1 MNAACQ
7 IISVSNAFLPM
18 TLRDTL
24 RTVSGDPPCPTPVMP
39 ASVST
44 STTMLLCGN
53 ACGPLRSQLGG
64 KTIRIFVTFVGDS
77 RLAACASA
85 TGIRLHAGLRPRTH
99 EPATSDPAAPTSDF
113 VNVLR
118 SMFIVVL
125 PFGHRTKCI
134 CIPLGAPQPLEG
146 EPCHELDEA
155 WRSGGRACDPP

>member
-44 STTMLLCGN
+44 STTMLLCGS
-53 ACGPLRSQLGG
+53 ACAPLRSQFGG
-64 KTIRIFVTFVGDS
+64 KKIRIFVTLVGDR

-85 TGIRLHAGLRPRTH
+85 TGIRLQAGLFRRTH
-99 EPATSDPAAPTSDF
+99 EPATRDPAAPTSVF
-113 VNVLR
+113 VKVLR

-125 PFGHRTKCI
+125 PAGTARRSSEFLWRR
-134 CIPLGAPQPLEG
+134 PAPSYLR
-146 EPCHELDEA
+146 ELF
-155 WRSGGRACDPP
+155 